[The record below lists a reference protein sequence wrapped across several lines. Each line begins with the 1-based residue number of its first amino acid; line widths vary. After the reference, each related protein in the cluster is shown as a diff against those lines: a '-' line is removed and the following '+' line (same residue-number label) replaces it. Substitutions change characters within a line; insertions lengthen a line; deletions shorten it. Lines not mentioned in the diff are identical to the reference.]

1 MDHWNSVGGIVHS
14 NPQNTIMKEKIV
26 ILGAGESGR
35 GTAVLAKKEGFEVF
49 VSDQGSISLSTKKMF
64 DRLEVE
70 WEENQHTLSKMS
82 NANYIMKSPG
92 IPSDTALV
100 QSLQEQKIPLI
111 SEIEFASIFTNATLI
126 GITGSNGKT
135 TTAMMTYQ
143 ILKNAGYD
151 VALAGNI
158 GNSFAQEVAENDCQY
173 FVLEISSFQLDNI
186 VNFRPHIGVITNITP
201 DHLDRYNHDFIQ
213 YLKSKLKITENQTER
228 DFLLFN
234 AMDDQLKEAIQKID
248 TQATIHPFGIKK
260 NHAIATYEEDDHI
273 VIQTQKNKTMINT
286 MEFPLKGRHN
296 LLNAMAASTVAHLL
310 DISKETIRESLLN
323 FKGAPHRLEPVLKIQ
338 NIRYINDSKA
348 TNVNS
353 VYFALES
360 MSTPTVWIVGGVD
373 KGNDYEILYPLV
385 REKVKAII
393 CLGVDNNKIIDA
405 FQPIT
410 DIMVE
415 TQSMKE
421 AVRVAH
427 KIAEKNET
435 VLLSPACASF
445 DLFKNYEDRGN
456 QFKQAVKEL

>member
-1 MDHWNSVGGIVHS
+1 
-14 NPQNTIMKEKIV
+14 MKEKIV

-35 GTAVLAKKEGFEVF
+35 GTALLAKKQGFEVF
-49 VSDQGSISLSTKKMF
+49 VSDHGSISQSTKKMF
-64 DRLEVE
+64 DHLEVE
-70 WEENQHTLSKMS
+70 WEENQHTLSKMY

-92 IPSDTALV
+92 IPSNTALI
-100 QSLQEQKIPLI
+100 QSLQEKEIQMI
-111 SEIEFASIFTNATLI
+111 SEIEFASKFTNATLI

-158 GNSFAQEVAENDCQY
+158 GNSFAREVAQNDSQY

-186 VNFRPHIGVITNITP
+186 IDFAPHIGVITNITP

-213 YLKSKLKITENQTER
+213 YLKSKLRINLNQSER
-228 DFLLFN
+228 DFLIFN
-234 AMDDQLKEAIQKID
+234 AEDQELSGAIKNVN
-248 TQATIHPFGIKK
+248 TQATIHSFGTK
-260 NHAIATYEEDDHI
+260 NNNQNSTYSDNDQI
-273 VIQTQKNKTMINT
+273 VIQTQKNRTMINT

-296 LLNAMAASTVAHLL
+296 LLNAMAASTVGHLL
-310 DISKETIRESLLN
+310 EISKETIRESLLN
-323 FKGAPHRLEPVLKIQ
+323 FKGAPHRLESVLKIQ

-373 KGNDYEILYPLV
+373 KGNDYEMLFPLV

-393 CLGVDNNKIIDA
+393 CLGVDNDKIINA
-405 FQPIT
+405 FQSIT

-415 TQSMKE
+415 TQSMKD

-445 DLFKNYEDRGN
+445 DLFQNYEDRGN